1 METETV
7 DKSES
12 PHVEPCVCREIAH
25 HIASALGVRSEEAR
39 EHLRNARIEV
49 LKAVRSVI
57 DDRIEHLSRAGAKGT
72 KVPVE

>member
-7 DKSES
+7 GKNES
-12 PHVEPCVCREIAH
+12 PQVEPCICREITH
-25 HIASALGVRSEEAR
+25 HIASLLGVRSEEAR

-57 DDRIEHLSRAGAKGT
+57 DERIEQLSRASAKGT